1 MNSPMPSVAVY
12 DVSDPHQE
20 EGRTRALDDLRPQ
33 ETFNPAQAYV
43 LTLGAG
49 QSRNKVVRI
58 LNSIARDFGHDSLN
72 DCPWERMT
80 YDALLAFR
88 TRQIDKGLSPAT
100 VNLQICTLRMV
111 AKQAWLKGMM
121 SIQTYSAI
129 REVKGVRGTRV
140 SRGRA
145 LNTRE
150 TGKLIAASELKATAI
165 GIRDAAIF
173 ALAIGCGMRRAEIA
187 TLQLSSINHQTRTI
201 TILGK
206 GNKERVV
213 APSTDAW
220 ERLKDWLEVR
230 GEEGC
235 GNVFVAVK
243 KGNNIQP
250 YWPLTTSAIYQLLQA
265 RAIEAHIT
273 AFTPHDLRRTFAT
286 FLEAAATDIYTVRQA
301 MGHASVITTQR
312 YDKRAEVIVEE
323 ATRKVPL

>member
-1 MNSPMPSVAVY
+1 MSHPIPDVVVY
-12 DVSDPHQE
+12 DAPDPHHN
-20 EGRTRALDDLRPQ
+20 EGNAFALDARRTQD
-33 ETFNPAQAYV
+33 TFNPAQAYV

-286 FLEAAATDIYTVRQA
+286 RLLETGADINTVRQA

>member
-1 MNSPMPSVAVY
+1 MSEVVIYDAV
-12 DVSDPHQE
+12 DPHQE

-286 FLEAAATDIYTVRQA
+286 RLLETGADINTVRQA

>member
-1 MNSPMPSVAVY
+1 MSEVVIY
-12 DVSDPHQE
+12 DDVDPHQE

-286 FLEAAATDIYTVRQA
+286 RLLETGADINTVRQA